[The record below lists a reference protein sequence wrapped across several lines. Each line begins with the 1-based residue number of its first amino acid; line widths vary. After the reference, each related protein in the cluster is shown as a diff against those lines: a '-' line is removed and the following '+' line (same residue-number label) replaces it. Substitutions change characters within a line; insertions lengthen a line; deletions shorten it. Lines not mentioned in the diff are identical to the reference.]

1 MTGPLITII
10 TCTLNSARYLEENIK
25 SIKNQTY
32 ENIEHLFIDGE
43 SSDETIN
50 IIKSYYQN
58 PSLII
63 SRDKCLYDA
72 FNKGLN
78 NAKGEIV
85 GFLNSDDVLAD
96 HEAIERIANAF
107 TSNEID
113 YYCSKMII
121 FDGELKNSFAILG
134 ASPHRQTIKDQL
146 YSSTYF
152 AHPTYYCKKGVI
164 KKIGE
169 FNLKYK
175 IAADIDWLYRLEKIT
190 NKFYFDE
197 KPLIKFRGEG
207 GTSAKKYF
215 LGLKEEFIIRKN
227 IEGSSL
233 KLYLIYAYHFL
244 RRVTR
249 YILEKLKLNKIIYY
263 IRKILMKLSK

>member
-1 MTGPLITII
+1 MKHPLITII

-25 SIKNQTY
+25 SVKNQTY
-32 ENIEHLFIDGE
+32 DNIEHLFIDGE
-43 SSDETIN
+43 SSDGTIN

-63 SRDKCLYDA
+63 GRDKCLYDA

-96 HEAIERIANAF
+96 NEAIERIASAF
-107 TSNEID
+107 TNKEID

-121 FDGELKNSFAILG
+121 FDEELKNSFAILG
-134 ASPHRQTIKDQL
+134 AAPHKQTIKDQL

-152 AHPTYYCKKGVI
+152 AHPTYYCKKEVI

-175 IAADIDWLYRLEKIT
+175 IAADIDWLYRLEKET
-190 NKFYFDE
+190 KNFYFDPT
-197 KPLIKFRGEG
+197 PLVKFRGEG

-215 LGLKEEFIIRKN
+215 LALKEEFIVRKN
-227 IEGSSL
+227 IEGVSL
-233 KLYLIYAYHFL
+233 KLFLAYSYHLI
-244 RRVTR
+244 RRIIR
-249 YILEKLKLNKIIYY
+249 FILEKVGLKVFVTTARRVIIKFS
-263 IRKILMKLSK
+263 R